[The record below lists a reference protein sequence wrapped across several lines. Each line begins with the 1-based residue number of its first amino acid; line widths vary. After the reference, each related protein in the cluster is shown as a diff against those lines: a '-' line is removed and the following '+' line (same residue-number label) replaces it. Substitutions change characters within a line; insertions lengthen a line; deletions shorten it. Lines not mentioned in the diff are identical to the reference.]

1 MMQLT
6 PGAEIDHLRALL
18 RISEQSRQQAEARLA
33 DRERQLGTANKIIA
47 AQDEH
52 IGEIEAELDTIR
64 WSLGPLSTDD
74 MRTPRDADGP
84 EVLTLF
90 SIHGSKAC

>member
-1 MMQLT
+1 MQLT
-6 PGAEIDHLRALL
+6 PGAEIDQLRALL
-18 RISEQSRQQAEARLA
+18 RISEQRRQQAEARLA

-52 IGEIEAELDTIR
+52 IGELEAELDTIR
-64 WSLGPLSTDD
+64 WFLGPLSTDD
-74 MRTPRDADGP
+74 VDVPHETGGA

-90 SIHGSKAC
+90 SIPAAG